1 MRSLSAILITLIVAP
16 ALLAAPTVF
25 IEPAALTVNTPDSF
39 EMSIRVDAGT
49 DTLTGF
55 LVEFE
60 FDSDVIDLIA
70 ATEGSLF
77 SDCGCQTLF
86 GWDILGP
93 GAHACH
99 DVTLGAASYVL
110 CPGELVTLRFL
121 GTGPGTTALT
131 LSAVDLR
138 DMQRLPILPVFTEG
152 AVVTFDPGTGVEG
165 EETVTGISIGPG
177 RPNPFADGTTVS
189 FALPAG
195 QAGGGVAEVLDIS
208 GRLVRR
214 LVVPEGRTAGT
225 LYWDGRSESGAVV
238 ASSVYVIRL
247 SSGGRTAQ
255 TTVVKVR

>member
-1 MRSLSAILITLIVAP
+1 MRSLSAILIILTVAP

-25 IEPAALTVNTPDSF
+25 IEPAALTVNTPDPF

-60 FDSDVIDLIA
+60 FDSGVIDLIA
-70 ATEGSLF
+70 ANEGSLF

-86 GWDILGP
+86 GWDIQGP

-165 EETVTGISIGPG
+165 EAVTGVSIGPG

-189 FALPAG
+189 FALPPG
-195 QAGGGVAEVLDIS
+195 QEGGGVAEVFDIS

-214 LVVPEGRTAGT
+214 LLVPEGRTAGE
-225 LYWDGRSESGAVV
+225 LRWDGRSESGADV

-247 SSGGRTAQ
+247 SGGGRTAQ